1 MGADNT
7 YGETHFNPD
16 NTNRSDIKMVRHSPP
31 LHFNSEIEAIEWV
44 RSHTPFLIRA
54 RKKGCDRLVRSFMSE
69 HAFDTVTK
77 NIGQHLFK
85 ISQDNV

>member
-16 NTNRSDIKMVRHSPP
+16 KANKGIKRETNSSP
-31 LHFNSEIEAIEWV
+31 LHFNEEIEAIEWV
-44 RSHTPFLIRA
+44 RSHTPWLIRA
-54 RKKGCDRLVRSFMSE
+54 RKNGCDRLVRSFMSE

-85 ISQDNV
+85 RLQGNG